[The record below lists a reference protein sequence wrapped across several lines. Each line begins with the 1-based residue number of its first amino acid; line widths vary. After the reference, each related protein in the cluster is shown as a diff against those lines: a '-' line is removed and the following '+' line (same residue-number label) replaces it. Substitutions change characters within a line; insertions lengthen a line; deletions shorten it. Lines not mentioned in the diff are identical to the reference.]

1 MTQRR
6 DWSED
11 EILGIFDVLGLRNR
25 GHKAEDAP
33 KSEPKKQA
41 ADKPIYL
48 PRLSS
53 SSVPP
58 PTGRNKNAKLQ
69 NPSKRG

>member
-1 MTQRR
+1 MTQRT

-11 EILGIFDVLGLRNR
+11 EILGIFDTLGLRNR
-25 GHKAEDAP
+25 GHKEDPPSKSQP
-33 KSEPKKQA
+33 KTEPSERRV
-41 ADKPIYL
+41 YL

-58 PTGRNKNAKLQ
+58 PTGRIKNAKLQ
-69 NPSKRG
+69 NTSKRS

>member
-1 MTQRR
+1 MTERR

-25 GHKAEDAP
+25 GHKEEP
-33 KSEPKKQA
+33 KSKSPQPTKNT
-41 ADKPIYL
+41 DKRVCF

-58 PTGRNKNAKLQ
+58 PTGRIKNAKLE
-69 NPSKRG
+69 NSTKRS